1 MGFSV
6 SGSAAILFIAAFVCV
21 GILYSAAYN
30 GYERVEDADESYDD
44 RMLEQRNTAV
54 NITNATYNA
63 SGNEDVTVNVTNEGS
78 TSLSINETDILVNG
92 QFQSRASYVSWAV
105 EGQTDTS
112 LWLPGETYNVT
123 VTAGTNGSRVKI
135 VTGSGV
141 TETAIVEGT

>member
-30 GYERVEDADESYDD
+30 GYERVQDADDSHGEQ
-44 RMLEQRNTAV
+44 MLEQRNTAV
-54 NITNATYNA
+54 NVTDAKYNA
-63 SGNEDVTVNVTNEGS
+63 SGNEYVAVNVTNTGS
-78 TSLSINETDILVNG
+78 TTLSVNDTDVLVDG
-92 QFQSRASYVSWAV
+92 EFQPRDGYVDWNV
-105 EGQTDTS
+105 EGKSDTT

-123 VTAGTNGSRVKI
+123 VAVDSEPDRVKV

-141 TETAIVEGT
+141 TDIEAVEVA

>member
-30 GYERVEDADESYDD
+30 GYERVQDADASYDD

-54 NITNATYNA
+54 NIMNATYNA
-63 SGNEDVTVNVTNEGS
+63 SGGGYVRVNVTNAGA
-78 TSLSINETDILVNG
+78 TSLSVNHTNLLIDGELRSRDSYDGWDI
-92 QFQSRASYVSWAV
+92 
-105 EGQTDTS
+105 EGQKNTS

-123 VTAGTNGSRVKI
+123 ISVNDQPGSVKFVTPL
-135 VTGSGV
+135 GV
-141 TETAIVEGT
+141 TETESVRVF